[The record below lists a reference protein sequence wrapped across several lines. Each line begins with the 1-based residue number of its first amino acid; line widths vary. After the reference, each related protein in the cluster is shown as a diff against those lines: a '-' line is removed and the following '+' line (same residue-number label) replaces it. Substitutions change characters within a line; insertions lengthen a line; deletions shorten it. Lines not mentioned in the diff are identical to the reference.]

1 MRNLENYGVSELEK
15 LDCQEANGG
24 GITGLITAAFL
35 LGRRVEYVKNGGG
48 WFDFYL

>member
-1 MRNLENYGVSELEK
+1 MNFQKSKIEELCEIETK
-15 LDCQEANGG
+15 QNGG
-24 GITGLITAAFL
+24 GLVNIAIGAFF